1 MNFLLLKDPATEDQL
16 LLRNEHISAVEI
28 KKEDRSVTVHL
39 VGGQTLQLTQE
50 QSKQFVQQVK
60 AQLHPPSTP

>member
-1 MNFLLLKDPATEDQL
+1 MNFLSLKDPATEDQL

-39 VGGQTLQLTQE
+39 VGGRTLQLTQE
-50 QSKQFVQQVK
+50 QSK
-60 AQLHPPSTP
+60 